1 MNGEKLSDEV
11 IGLAK
16 LSFACHVAGLL
27 PLVGMLGPQFREAL
41 IADSDTAADRDQITR
56 LVDVLQ
62 EIARSAQ
69 ITPENFTK
77 AFAPR

>member
-1 MNGEKLSDEV
+1 MKGEKLSDEV

-27 PLVGMLGPQFREAL
+27 PLVGMLGPQFRAAL
-41 IADSDTAADRDQITR
+41 LADCTEDAERDQLTR

-62 EIARSAQ
+62 EMARDAQ
-69 ITPENFTK
+69 ITPEKFTNP
-77 AFAPR
+77 FAPR